1 MLQVFRDCCLRA
13 FRQNGNIGMLKLW
26 ALTLFD
32 LVRSLFDEHLQKETF
47 MTKSKFI
54 KLSGWTLTVGS
65 LAFVSILGGSIAGSA
80 ISSILIA
87 IGMLGLRVRYG
98 EITGSLGKNV
108 LLAGIAGMALA
119 YIAVPAFRDAEISFI
134 LPFAGPAVLLTG
146 LTLFGLVALRRKPLS
161 RWNAL
166 PFLAGIWY
174 PAIYFPIFVYILMN
188 KGTWSEN
195 DFPWA
200 LIQIMISIQ
209 FLALCMLGAILQ
221 ADMTENTAVPA

>member
-32 LVRSLFDEHLQKETF
+32 LVRSLFEEHLQKETF

-65 LAFVSILGGSIAGSA
+65 FAFVSILGGSIAGSA
-80 ISSILIA
+80 IGSILIA

-119 YIAVPAFRDAEISFI
+119 YIAVPVFRDAEISFI

-146 LTLFGLVALRRKPLS
+146 LTLFGLVALRRKPLP
-161 RWNAL
+161 RWNGL

-174 PAIYFPIFVYILMN
+174 PAIYFPIFVHILMSN
-188 KGTWSEN
+188 GAWSEN

-200 LIQIMISIQ
+200 LIQIMVSIQ
-209 FLALCMLGAILQ
+209 FLALCILGAILQ
-221 ADMTENTAVPA
+221 TDITENIAVPA